1 MKENQICK
9 WIIGWFVLFGV
20 SKHPRRT
27 VKSHKYRKK
36 LLNYLHMSKKSSIFA
51 ADFERG
57 DPKRSPR
64 SHKIMTYMLDKTQLQ
79 NWIEEYLKGTDY
91 ELITLNVSA
100 GNDILVEVDRLA
112 GVDVDFCAELN
123 RFLVE
128 KLEGLAVTG
137 YGLPD
142 YSLEVGSVS
151 LTDPFKTKMQYEKNL
166 GHDVEV
172 LVDGKKLRGQLVSV
186 DEETFSVDIEEKVAV
201 EGKKRKE
208 TQIVTYTWRYDE
220 PKYVKYDLKF

>member
-1 MKENQICK
+1 MNLKE
-9 WIIGWFVLFGV
+9 
-20 SKHPRRT
+20 
-27 VKSHKYRKK
+27 
-36 LLNYLHMSKKSSIFA
+36 
-51 ADFERG
+51 
-57 DPKRSPR
+57 
-64 SHKIMTYMLDKTQLQ
+64 QLKE
-79 NWIEEYLKGTDY
+79 WIEEYLKGTDY

-128 KLEGLAVTG
+128 KLEA
-137 YGLPD
+137 YPQPLPEGKGELD

-172 LVDGKKLRGQLVSV
+172 MVSTNGQSTKYKGQLVSV
-186 DEETFSVDIEEKVAV
+186 DEETFSVDCEEKVKAPLDPPM
-201 EGKKRKE
+201 EGGGKTKRPKK
-208 TQIVTYTWRYDE
+208 QIVTHTWRYDE

>member
-1 MKENQICK
+1 MILKDELK
-9 WIIGWFVLFGV
+9 
-20 SKHPRRT
+20 
-27 VKSHKYRKK
+27 
-36 LLNYLHMSKKSSIFA
+36 
-51 ADFERG
+51 
-57 DPKRSPR
+57 
-64 SHKIMTYMLDKTQLQ
+64 

-128 KLEGLAVTG
+128 KLDAVE
-137 YGLPD
+137 PD

-166 GHDVEV
+166 GHDVEIMV
-172 LVDGKKLRGQLVSV
+172 STKGQSTKYKGQLVSV
-186 DEETFSVDIEEKVAV
+186 DEETFSVDCAEKVAV

-208 TQIVTYTWRYDE
+208 TQIVTHTWRYDE
-220 PKYVKYDLKF
+220 PKYVKYNLKF

>member
-1 MKENQICK
+1 MRDMI
-9 WIIGWFVLFGV
+9 
-20 SKHPRRT
+20 SKQDLT
-27 VKSHKYRKK
+27 
-36 LLNYLHMSKKSSIFA
+36 
-51 ADFERG
+51 
-57 DPKRSPR
+57 
-64 SHKIMTYMLDKTQLQ
+64 
-79 NWIEEYLKGTDY
+79 NWIEEYLKDTDY

-100 GNDILVEVDRLA
+100 GNDILVEVDRLT

-128 KLEGLAVTG
+128 KLDAVD
-137 YGLPD
+137 PD

-172 LVDGKKLRGQLVSV
+172 LVSTEGQSIKYKGQLVSV
-186 DEETFSVDIEEKVAV
+186 DEETFSVDCVEKVAV

-208 TQIVTYTWRYDE
+208 TQIVTHTWRYDE

>member
-1 MKENQICK
+1 MMINKQE
-9 WIIGWFVLFGV
+9 
-20 SKHPRRT
+20 
-27 VKSHKYRKK
+27 
-36 LLNYLHMSKKSSIFA
+36 
-51 ADFERG
+51 
-57 DPKRSPR
+57 
-64 SHKIMTYMLDKTQLQ
+64 LQ
-79 NWIEEYLKGTDY
+79 AWIEEYLSGTDY

-123 RFLVE
+123 HYLVE
-128 KLEGLAVTG
+128 KLDTPNGQPGGDPIA
-137 YGLPD
+137 D

-186 DEETFSVDIEEKVAV
+186 DEDTFSVDIEEKVAV

-208 TQIVTYTWRYDE
+208 TQIVTHTWRYDE